1 MHDDPRLL
9 PPLAGVVPF
18 GSHANVVS
26 PVLSPAFWALRESC
40 CPDPL
45 RGVCAQLHVCP
56 QLRLWDWC
64 PTPWTPHGGWVTVFS
79 GPGGP
84 SGSHPVGSG
93 VLAMLTDPGLRDELD
108 RVAAAVGVRVVHLGG
123 RHLVSRK
130 TWSAAAA
137 VVLDHAAADRCGRLA
152 LPRRT
157 HVSVLTGTEAATAT
171 WAAAITVGAQH
182 VLRMPEQEGELVRE
196 LAEAAES
203 ARDDGICGA
212 VVAVIGGRGGA
223 GASLF
228 AVALAQAAADAL
240 LVDLDPWAGGIDL
253 LVGGETAP
261 GLRWPDLALQ
271 GGRLNWSAVRAA
283 LPRPRG
289 ISVLSGTRRGYE
301 LDAGPVGAVID
312 AGRRGGVTMVCDLPR
327 RLTDATQA
335 ALDAADLVVL
345 VSPCDVRACAAAATM
360 APVLTAINPNLGL
373 VVRGPSP
380 GGLRAAEVADVAGV
394 PLLASMR
401 AQPRLAEQLE
411 HGGLRLRRRSVLASA
426 ARRVLGVLPRA
437 GSGRH
442 GRAA

>member
-1 MHDDPRLL
+1 MALGHRCLRLPWRR
-9 PPLAGVVPF
+9 PPLMRCWSISIRG
-18 GSHANVVS
+18 
-26 PVLSPAFWALRESC
+26 PAASIFW
-40 CPDPL
+40 
-45 RGVCAQLHVCP
+45 
-56 QLRLWDWC
+56 
-64 PTPWTPHGGWVTVFS
+64 
-79 GPGGP
+79 
-84 SGSHPVGSG
+84 
-93 VLAMLTDPGLRDELD
+93 
-108 RVAAAVGVRVVHLGG
+108 
-123 RHLVSRK
+123 
-130 TWSAAAA
+130 
-137 VVLDHAAADRCGRLA
+137 
-152 LPRRT
+152 
-157 HVSVLTGTEAATAT
+157 
-171 WAAAITVGAQH
+171 WAAK
-182 VLRMPEQEGELVRE
+182 P
-196 LAEAAES
+196 
-203 ARDDGICGA
+203 
-212 VVAVIGGRGGA
+212 
-223 GASLF
+223 
-228 AVALAQAAADAL
+228 
-240 LVDLDPWAGGIDL
+240 P
-253 LVGGETAP
+253 P

-301 LDAGPVGAVID
+301 LDAGPVDAVID
-312 AGRRGGVTMVCDLPR
+312 AGRRGGVTVVCDLPR